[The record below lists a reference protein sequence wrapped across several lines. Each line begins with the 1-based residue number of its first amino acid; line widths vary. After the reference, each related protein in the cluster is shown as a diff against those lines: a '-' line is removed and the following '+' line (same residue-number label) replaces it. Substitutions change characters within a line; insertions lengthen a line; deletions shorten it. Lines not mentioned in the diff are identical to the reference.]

1 MGSIA
6 NFFPTIVK
14 TLGYSSINTLLLTAP
29 PYVFAGAYYY
39 VMTWYSDVSLSPAGA
54 WASLTVSEEE
64 LDLPHHHL
72 LYLPGLH
79 YLHHRHDDHEHRSQV
94 HGHDVHA
101 QRVGYVFNAF
111 ESSPR

>member
-39 VMTWYSDVSLSPAGA
+39 VMTWYSDVRSTRPLAPGGA
-54 WASLTVSEEE
+54 DSRRKRT
-64 LDLPHHHL
+64 
-72 LYLPGLH
+72 
-79 YLHHRHDDHEHRSQV
+79 
-94 HGHDVHA
+94 
-101 QRVGYVFNAF
+101 
-111 ESSPR
+111 